1 MASIIRIAPYEYIH
15 VLNKNTN
22 VTRIEQGPK
31 TYTRK
36 EQENVVLGPE
46 GMVTIPPRCYVQI
59 LDPVQLDEDSGNIVK
74 DENGTILLQ
83 YGETE
88 IRLHDDYKE
97 PFPLYPGESIAN
109 KLEELP
115 VLEANQAFH
124 IKAVR
129 NFTDSDGKQRS
140 AGDEWLFEGPATY
153 IPRIEEEVLIK
164 VHAVVIKPDTA
175 IRLEAHRQMT
185 DRNGVARE
193 AGQQWLERK
202 VGAYMPNVDEI
213 IKDKCVRARVL
224 TDKTALHVQA
234 IKSFTD
240 LYGEKRKAGDEWLVT
255 SDMAETHIPSVN
267 ENVIGEVAIT
277 TLTNRQFCVVL
288 NPYDK
293 NGVQHLGYREQRKGE
308 CSFFLQ
314 PGETLADGVQ
324 NIHVLSEEEALLVRA
339 QSTFGES
346 DDETHT
352 AGEVWMV
359 HGPCEYIPP
368 VEVEVITPPENAS
381 SRSAIRRA
389 IPLDDNEGVYVRNIR
404 SGEVRM
410 VVGQTYML
418 KPNEE
423 LYAKKLPDEVDNLLA
438 KQALGSGYVVPTTQK
453 RGRAAKPKVKRDET
467 RAVTFR
473 VPHNAAVQVFDFKTK
488 ESRVVFG
495 PELVMLG
502 PDEQFT
508 VMRLSGDKPKRPN
521 VITSLTLMLGPDF
534 MTDIITV
541 ETSDHARLNLTVAY
555 NWQFDV
561 SAKLSKEDQSR
572 IFAVRDFTGDACKA
586 LASRIRAAVACET
599 FDNFHKYSARV
610 IRGSIFGMNADTGK
624 IKDEYRFDAN
634 RLVVTNVDVQ
644 SVEPV
649 DPRTRESLQAS
660 VQLAIEISTRSQ
672 ESRATHQA
680 RKEEEIAKGN
690 LTVQRL
696 KNKASAEKTR
706 KELLELEGE
715 SKAVQAEGAA
725 TAEAHARAEA
735 QQIEADASV
744 RMARARAK
752 AMEIEA
758 TAKLNQLKAQ
768 QDATIRHQKQ
778 LNDLEVEKV
787 RKLAEIEADKFSQT
801 VEAIGKGTITEIAR
815 AGPEMQAKLLKGLG
829 LKGFLVTDGKNPIN
843 LFQTAKGMIHT
854 GGNPV
859 IQEVP

>member
-1 MASIIRIAPYEYIH
+1 M
-15 VLNKNTN
+15 
-22 VTRIEQGPK
+22 
-31 TYTRK
+31 
-36 EQENVVLGPE
+36 
-46 GMVTIPPRCYVQI
+46 
-59 LDPVQLDEDSGNIVK
+59 
-74 DENGTILLQ
+74 
-83 YGETE
+83 
-88 IRLHDDYKE
+88 
-97 PFPLYPGESIAN
+97 
-109 KLEELP
+109 
-115 VLEANQAFH
+115 
-124 IKAVR
+124 
-129 NFTDSDGKQRS
+129 
-140 AGDEWLFEGPATY
+140 
-153 IPRIEEEVLIK
+153 
-164 VHAVVIKPDTA
+164 
-175 IRLEAHRQMT
+175 
-185 DRNGVARE
+185 
-193 AGQQWLERK
+193 
-202 VGAYMPNVDEI
+202 
-213 IKDKCVRARVL
+213 
-224 TDKTALHVQA
+224 
-234 IKSFTD
+234 
-240 LYGEKRKAGDEWLVT
+240 
-255 SDMAETHIPSVN
+255 
-267 ENVIGEVAIT
+267 
-277 TLTNRQFCVVL
+277 
-288 NPYDK
+288 
-293 NGVQHLGYREQRKGE
+293 
-308 CSFFLQ
+308 
-314 PGETLADGVQ
+314 Q

-339 QSTFGES
+339 RNTFATVGS
-346 DDETHT
+346 PRT

-368 VEVEVITPPENAS
+368 VEVEVIIPNENRAS
-381 SRSAIRRA
+381 GSAIRRA
-389 IPLDDNEGVYVRNIR
+389 IPLDDNEGVYVRDIR

-423 LYAKKLPDEVDNLLA
+423 LYSKKLPEEVDHLLA
-438 KQALGSGYVVPTTQK
+438 KQALGSGYVVPGSK
-453 RGRAAKPKVKRDET
+453 GKKAKISRDET

-488 ESRVVFG
+488 ASRVVFG

-561 SAKLSKEDQSR
+561 SAEQSKEEQSR

-610 IRGSIFGMNADTGK
+610 IRGSIFGMDPASGK

-715 SKAVQAEGAA
+715 SKAVKAEGAA

-735 QQIEADASV
+735 QQIEANASV
-744 RMARARAK
+744 RMAKARAK
-752 AMEIEA
+752 ALEIEA

-859 IQEVP
+859 IEEA

>member
-1 MASIIRIAPYEYIH
+1 
-15 VLNKNTN
+15 
-22 VTRIEQGPK
+22 
-31 TYTRK
+31 
-36 EQENVVLGPE
+36 
-46 GMVTIPPRCYVQI
+46 
-59 LDPVQLDEDSGNIVK
+59 
-74 DENGTILLQ
+74 
-83 YGETE
+83 
-88 IRLHDDYKE
+88 
-97 PFPLYPGESIAN
+97 
-109 KLEELP
+109 
-115 VLEANQAFH
+115 
-124 IKAVR
+124 
-129 NFTDSDGKQRS
+129 
-140 AGDEWLFEGPATY
+140 
-153 IPRIEEEVLIK
+153 
-164 VHAVVIKPDTA
+164 
-175 IRLEAHRQMT
+175 
-185 DRNGVARE
+185 
-193 AGQQWLERK
+193 
-202 VGAYMPNVDEI
+202 
-213 IKDKCVRARVL
+213 
-224 TDKTALHVQA
+224 
-234 IKSFTD
+234 
-240 LYGEKRKAGDEWLVT
+240 
-255 SDMAETHIPSVN
+255 
-267 ENVIGEVAIT
+267 
-277 TLTNRQFCVVL
+277 
-288 NPYDK
+288 
-293 NGVQHLGYREQRKGE
+293 
-308 CSFFLQ
+308 
-314 PGETLADGVQ
+314 
-324 NIHVLSEEEALLVRA
+324 
-339 QSTFGES
+339 
-346 DDETHT
+346 
-352 AGEVWMV
+352 
-359 HGPCEYIPP
+359 
-368 VEVEVITPPENAS
+368 
-381 SRSAIRRA
+381 
-389 IPLDDNEGVYVRNIR
+389 
-404 SGEVRM
+404 
-410 VVGQTYML
+410 ML

-610 IRGSIFGMNADTGK
+610 IRGSIFGMNAETGK